1 MKFIATLFTALA
13 ATTSVVQSCLVLSGT
28 YYNGGTYL
36 NVVLEDN
43 GVQLCSYHGAW
54 TGKQAW
60 LNCLPGHYA
69 YLARSAG
76 PEFLPQ
82 KVSYD
87 AAYAHRGAD
96 YHFGVSAST
105 KYVGNSNV
113 AVGVNFRAENY
124 C

>member
-1 MKFIATLFTALA
+1 MKFTAALLAALA
-13 ATTSVVQSCLVLSGT
+13 ATIPLVQGCLVLSGT

-36 NVVLEDN
+36 EVVLEDN

-60 LNCLPGHYA
+60 LNCQQGHYA

-82 KVSYD
+82 KVSYN

-105 KYVGNSNV
+105 KYAGNSNV
-113 AVGVNFRAENY
+113 AIGVNFHAGNY